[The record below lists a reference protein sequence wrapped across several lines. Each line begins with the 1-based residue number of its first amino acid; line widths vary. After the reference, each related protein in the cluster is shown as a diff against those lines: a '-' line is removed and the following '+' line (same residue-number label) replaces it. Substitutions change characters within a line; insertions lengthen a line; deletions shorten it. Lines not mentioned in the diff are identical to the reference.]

1 METETNMTNKQ
12 AIYDAFYAGQEAAY
26 NRVAVTSNPYVGA
39 TYEEYEAWRDGW
51 HKENAEQLDY
61 EAAQDRSRAR
71 CW

>member
-1 METETNMTNKQ
+1 MTNKQ
-12 AIYDAFYAGQEAAY
+12 AIYDAFYAGQEAAW
-26 NRVAVTSNPYVGA
+26 NRIDVTLNPHEVGGS
-39 TYEEYEAWRDGW
+39 YEEYKAWRDGW